1 MIQKIVSGGQTG
13 ADQAALDVAIEFGI
27 PHGGWIPK
35 GRLTEE
41 GPLPERYNL
50 QEMPTPDYSLRTE
63 QNVIDS
69 DATLIL
75 THGELSGGS
84 KYTQEMAAKHD
95 RPCLHVDL
103 RTTAAFAAVKA
114 INYWVDRH
122 GIQVLNVAGSR
133 GSQDPKI
140 HDAVSKVLSSVL
152 RMNILTEEMPDPQ
165 RPAPIIPTTVQEA
178 VDDLITRLK
187 LLDLTTI
194 AKMEKEELRL
204 LQATLGRYIRARY
217 GLWTGN
223 QALLQS
229 CRRRLKHD
237 RATPDEASALIIREL
252 WTTLQES
259 HRLRVI
265 Q

>member
-13 ADQAALDVAIEFGI
+13 ADQAALDVAIDFAI
-27 PHGGWIPK
+27 AHGGWLPR

-41 GPLPERYNL
+41 GPLPERYDL
-50 QEMPTPDYSLRTE
+50 QEMPIPDYSLRTE

-69 DATLIL
+69 DGTLIL
-75 THGELSGGS
+75 THGELAGGS

-103 RTTAAFAAVKA
+103 RTTAAFSAVKA

-133 GSQDPKI
+133 ESQDPKI
-140 HDAVSKVLSSVL
+140 YDAVRKVLSSVL
-152 RMNILTEEMPDPQ
+152 RMNIITEEMADPQ

-178 VDDLITRLK
+178 VDDLITRMK

-194 AKMEKEELRL
+194 AKMEKEELGL

-229 CRRRLKHD
+229 CRRRLGRD

-252 WTTLQES
+252 WNTLQES
-259 HRLRVI
+259 HKLRVI